1 MFGVGDGRV
10 CGKNPCPTFTIR
22 SPTYLPRHFFWWII
36 DPVSSSLDGGVIRY
50 NT

>member
-10 CGKNPCPTFTIR
+10 CGEKSLSYFYNSF
-22 SPTYLPRHFFWWII
+22 SYLLAETFFWWII